1 MSAAQ
6 FPATEAGEQQLLAW
20 AADHGARGRAGV
32 EGTGSYGYQLAR
44 ALQRAGY
51 QVLEVNRPDRAE
63 RRRRGKS
70 DATDAEAAARAVLA
84 GTATAL
90 PKDRSGAVEALR
102 ALTIARDSAVKATHP
117 SG

>member
-1 MSAAQ
+1 MR
-6 FPATEAGEQQLLAW
+6 
-20 AADHGARGRAGV
+20 ARRAGV

-70 DATDAEAAARAVLA
+70 DPADAEAAARAVLA

-90 PKDRSGAVEALR
+90 PKDRSGAIEALR
-102 ALTIARDSAVKATHP
+102 VLTITRDSAVKATVQTVNQAKP
-117 SG
+117 RFRDLWPVAAF